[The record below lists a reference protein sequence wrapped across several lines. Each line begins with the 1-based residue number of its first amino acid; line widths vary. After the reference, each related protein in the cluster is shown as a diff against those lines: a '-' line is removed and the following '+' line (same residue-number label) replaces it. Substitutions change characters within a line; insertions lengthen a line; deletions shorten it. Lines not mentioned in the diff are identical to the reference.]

1 MGWGRV
7 GVRGRGGVGTWVRV
21 LGVQSRAALG
31 DQPLVIL
38 LRDRDETRALVRY
51 GREGV
56 GLDRVR
62 VRVRPGQG

>member
-1 MGWGRV
+1 M
-7 GVRGRGGVGTWVRV
+7 

-31 DQPLVIL
+31 DEPLVIL

-51 GREGV
+51 GGEGV
-56 GLDRVR
+56 GLDRVE